1 MTRGTWRT
9 GIATT
14 AVATVSVLAVAG
26 TGDLPA
32 GGRGEAGFPGHAE
45 AVVAPGARVEKLAG
59 GFAFTEGATCDAAGD
74 VYFTEHPTDRILRW
88 SADGKLSTFL
98 EPAGRSNGMIFDSQG
113 NLLACADGKNELW
126 RIDRDTKKV
135 TVLVKG
141 YGGRLLNGPTDVWLR
156 PDGGL
161 YFTDPYYKRDYWRRG
176 PKEQDVEGVYFLA
189 PDRKTLMRVADDLK
203 QPSGITGTPDGR
215 TLYVADIAADRTYAY
230 DIRRDGSLA
239 NKRLFCEAGSDGMT
253 IDAEGNLYLTREG
266 VLVFDKVGR
275 RIATIEV
282 PERPA
287 NVCFGGKDR
296 RTLFITAR
304 TGLYSVR
311 MRTRGV
317 DDHGGK

>member
-74 VYFTEHPTDRILRW
+74 VYFTDQPTDRILRW
-88 SADGKLSTFL
+88 SAAGTLSTFRD
-98 EPAGRSNGMIFDSQG
+98 PAGR
-113 NLLACADGKNELW
+113 W
-126 RIDRDTKKV
+126 RSDRDTKKV

-141 YGGRLLNGPTDVWLR
+141 YGGRVLNGPNDVWLR

-203 QPSGITGTPDGR
+203 QPNGITGTPDGR